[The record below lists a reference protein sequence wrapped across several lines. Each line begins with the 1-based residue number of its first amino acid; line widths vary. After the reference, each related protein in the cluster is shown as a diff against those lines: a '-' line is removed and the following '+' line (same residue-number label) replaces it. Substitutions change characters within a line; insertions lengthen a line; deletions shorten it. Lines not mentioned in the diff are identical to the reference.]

1 MLRSAHLLLAL
12 AILVIIGLAGCA
24 SSPTASTASKIS
36 HKPIVSKFSG
46 KGHLKTRLQ
55 KYFNVWKGTP
65 YKYGGLSKRG
75 VDCSGF
81 IYLAYRDVFGRKIP
95 RSTELQ
101 AGIGKTV
108 SRKNLRIG
116 DLVFFKTGFRQ
127 RHTGI
132 YIGKGKFIHASSS
145 RGVTTSRLDSPYW
158 NGNYWKSI
166 RVK

>member
-1 MLRSAHLLLAL
+1 MLVLRLAQFS
-12 AILVIIGLAGCA
+12 LVLIFLVSLGLSGCA
-24 SSPTASTASKIS
+24 SKPTVSKAAHKPVASKFI
-36 HKPIVSKFSG
+36 G
-46 KGHLKTRLQ
+46 KGNTRTRLQ
-55 KYFNVWKGTP
+55 KYFNAWKGTP

-75 VDCSGF
+75 IDCSGF
-81 IYLAYRDVFGRKIP
+81 IYLTYRDVFGRKIP

-101 AGIGKTV
+101 AGIGQKI
-108 SRKNLRIG
+108 SRKNLRVG

-158 NGNYWKSI
+158 SGNYWKSI